1 MAAPVEAGE
10 TRDMRAT
17 QVPTGSVVVGI
28 DAGRPSVRAL
38 DWAADRASLDHRD
51 LVLLNGTGVPTV
63 DPVPSAGIGRPDPF
77 ELYDDLVS
85 AGRAIL
91 HRATTRAVLRHP
103 ELSVRSAVVTTG
115 AGTALVDVSERAS
128 MIVVGSRGRG
138 HVVSLVLGSVS
149 EDVASRAVCPVVV
162 LRPQYD
168 ERSRSGVLVGT
179 DGSEESE
186 PVLRFAFHE
195 AWLRGVPLTVAHTVW
210 DAVAT
215 VSPGRVSSETE
226 PGTTAVRR
234 RLAAAVAPLTQQYPE
249 VRVRIELGHGIP
261 SDCLL
266 SEAEVHE
273 LVVVGHHHR
282 HGFDRLMHGSVALA
296 VMEHA
301 STPVAIVPVGVH
313 PTHESG
319 TPS

>member
-1 MAAPVEAGE
+1 
-10 TRDMRAT
+10 
-17 QVPTGSVVVGI
+17 
-28 DAGRPSVRAL
+28 
-38 DWAADRASLDHRD
+38 
-51 LVLLNGTGVPTV
+51 VPTV

-103 ELSVRSAVVTTG
+103 ELSVRSAVVTTDPG
-115 AGTALVDVSERAS
+115 AALVDVSERAS
-128 MIVVGSRGRG
+128 MVVVGSRGRG

-179 DGSEESE
+179 DGSDESE

-195 AWLRGVPLTVAHTVW
+195 AWLRGVPLTVVHTVW
-210 DAVAT
+210 DAVAA
-215 VSPGRVSSETE
+215 VSSARASGEVE
-226 PGTTAVRR
+226 PGTVGLRR
-234 RLAAAVAPLTQQYPE
+234 RLATAVAPLTEQYPE
-249 VRVRIELGHGIP
+249 VRVRIELGHGRP

-266 SEAEVHE
+266 SEADVQE

-282 HGFDRLMHGSVALA
+282 HGFDRLVHGSVALA

-301 STPVAIVPVGVH
+301 STPVAIVPIGAGQA
-313 PTHESG
+313 HEPG
-319 TPS
+319 APG